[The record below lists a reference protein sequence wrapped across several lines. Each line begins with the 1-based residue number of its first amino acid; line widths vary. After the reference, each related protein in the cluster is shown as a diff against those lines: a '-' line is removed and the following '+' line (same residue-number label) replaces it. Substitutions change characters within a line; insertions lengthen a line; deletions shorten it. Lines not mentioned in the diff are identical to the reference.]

1 VTLRTHRILVALGV
15 VALQAHGSAAFA
27 QLKPDASRIEHLLR
41 PAVRIADRPDTA
53 FDLADRMRL
62 YHVPGVSLAIVDN
75 FKIVFARGYGVT
87 EFGGSKAVD
96 TTTLFLAGS
105 MSKPVFASGVLQL
118 VEQGKLSLDEDVNLK
133 LKSWHLPESRFT
145 EREKVTLRR
154 LLTHS
159 AGLTV
164 WGFPG
169 YEVGKPVPTVPQLLD
184 GAPPANTPAV
194 RNDTTPGARW
204 LYSGGGL
211 TIAQLLSTDVTGESF
226 PSLMQRLVLSRAG
239 MTRSTYENPLPKSR
253 EAEAA
258 SGHERI
264 DTPVPGR
271 FHIYPEMAAA
281 GLWTTAPEL
290 ARWAVSLTHSYNG
303 DAPGLLSPAMARQ
316 MISRQV
322 QQAPQFGGGFWG
334 LGVQVAGEG
343 DSIQFTHGGRDEG
356 FVANFTMWPKLGR
369 GIFVLTNGVNGQLLN
384 ELTRAFAEVYGMPS
398 PPRVDRR
405 AVAMDSVTLAALAGR
420 YMAVQ
425 GNDTAFFDV
434 TAMASRLNVVD
445 RRAKRSTALWPEGN
459 DVFFDGNTGGRI
471 KFVRES
477 DASSRASAMT
487 LGTGP
492 NAPTAKRVP

>member
-1 VTLRTHRILVALGV
+1 
-15 VALQAHGSAAFA
+15 
-27 QLKPDASRIEHLLR
+27 
-41 PAVRIADRPDTA
+41 
-53 FDLADRMRL
+53 MRL

-118 VEQGKLSLDEDVNLK
+118 VEHGKLSLDEDVNLK
-133 LKSWHLPESRFT
+133 LKSWHVPESRFT
-145 EREKVTLRR
+145 EHEKVTLRR

-169 YEVGKPVPTVPQLLD
+169 YEVGKPIPTVPQLLD

-211 TIAQLLSTDVTGESF
+211 TIAQLLSTDVTGERF

-239 MTRSTYENPLPKSR
+239 MIRSTYENPLPKSR

-290 ARWAVSLTHSYNG
+290 ARWALALTHSYNG

-316 MISRQV
+316 MISKQV

-405 AVAMDSVTLAALAGR
+405 AVAMDSVTLAPLAGR